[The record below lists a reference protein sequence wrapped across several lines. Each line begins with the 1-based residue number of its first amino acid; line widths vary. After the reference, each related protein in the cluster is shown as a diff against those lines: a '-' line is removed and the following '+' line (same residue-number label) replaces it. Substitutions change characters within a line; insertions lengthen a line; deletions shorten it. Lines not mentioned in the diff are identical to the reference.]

1 MSKKFTIDTIKDL
14 KIKIRELEDDI
25 TSIYQVNKFT
35 PAGKLNLVSEDCDI
49 EDFDSGLENLM
60 IKALIE
66 NETEFEAGKLL
77 FESIRLTPL
86 QASDIGYWS
95 YQNHYVFHRYIAKR
109 WGAIWDSSKNVASKS
124 QHIIN
129 HWIQSNSTQGE
140 LIDYPVSGLWW
151 SFYLTVDEEREDKYE
166 LTKVF
171 FKNLSLRTKYFGQ
184 ARFARHRPAL
194 FGALEFIIENKLDDG
209 SLEEAARAIYPY
221 LNLLGGIRPL
231 TYLDK
236 QWFKEKLDLR
246 FAKQIAAGQKLFV
259 RPDSKKEFDVFETI
273 ISGRGSERI
282 EVQGGYF
289 FNLDT
294 DSGEYALSRYY
305 KSDWDYS
312 IDIIKDFENQY
323 LIHFYQE
330 GKIKK
335 TKIQGG
341 ISEKMIDRK
350 KPYSNGKCMTQTLL
364 DCQVVTE
371 PVLFGI
377 AYKIGRRV
385 LFKAMDEQNVDNFRI
400 DNTGLN
406 QEGKKVIYTEEDFQS
421 AYKILPYSIKGGLG
435 SLVLTSPSAKGYD
448 ITSKHFSKQWKV
460 LEAHWPELFDDEI
473 DW

>member
-171 FKNLSLRTKYFGQ
+171 FKNLSYTAF
-184 ARFARHRPAL
+184 
-194 FGALEFIIENKLDDG
+194 
-209 SLEEAARAIYPY
+209 
-221 LNLLGGIRPL
+221 
-231 TYLDK
+231 
-236 QWFKEKLDLR
+236 
-246 FAKQIAAGQKLFV
+246 
-259 RPDSKKEFDVFETI
+259 TI
-273 ISGRGSERI
+273 I
-282 EVQGGYF
+282 
-289 FNLDT
+289 
-294 DSGEYALSRYY
+294 
-305 KSDWDYS
+305 
-312 IDIIKDFENQY
+312 IIKD
-323 LIHFYQE
+323 
-330 GKIKK
+330 
-335 TKIQGG
+335 
-341 ISEKMIDRK
+341 
-350 KPYSNGKCMTQTLL
+350 
-364 DCQVVTE
+364 
-371 PVLFGI
+371 
-377 AYKIGRRV
+377 
-385 LFKAMDEQNVDNFRI
+385 
-400 DNTGLN
+400 
-406 QEGKKVIYTEEDFQS
+406 
-421 AYKILPYSIKGGLG
+421 
-435 SLVLTSPSAKGYD
+435 
-448 ITSKHFSKQWKV
+448 
-460 LEAHWPELFDDEI
+460 
-473 DW
+473 